1 MKKKYINYLLFI
13 LVLSLCIFYFYNQ
26 YDGFQTS
33 PVDFRKF
40 SGTITGIRVVQ
51 VDPWAQTDPPEIV
64 LQTLLESNL
73 TQRDM
78 RGMIERSNGDLMY
91 PYFYINPTGAS
102 SSGGS
107 ENLPP
112 YEDPYS
118 LNIMPEI
125 ITATDSGILDISP
138 VLKKMIRTF
147 NFSRNPKITPIILA
161 NENIKPIFNHIYGI
175 LYNKN
180 LKLVSL
186 VLNNTIDYPTVDYS
200 QYSLPV
206 PILTPKVRV
215 NLDTR
220 VASITVKTGLSDILQ
235 RFGPSMSQLISQN
248 KPVLITLINPD
259 GTTNPLT
266 ISSGTSG
273 GTSGG
278 MIITVPSSQNL
289 RINNGSVQATSDIKV
304 YKLDF
309 LSEMFILNDTYKLSS
324 GNQYRFGLSQNAV
337 RFMFENSP
345 KIPDSVIQ
353 SYIGAVFLIVRA
365 QFIKIFSEFGNVRMP
380 YIPEQIVSIN
390 LSNPPQEIKLNI
402 GTEMNIN
409 NTSPSS
415 ILDQLRKILCI

>member
-1 MKKKYINYLLFI
+1 MKKKYINYLLFA

-33 PVDFRKF
+33 PVDFRRF
-40 SGTITGIRVVQ
+40 SGTITGIRVVP
-51 VDPWAQTDPPEIV
+51 VDPWARTAPPEFI

-73 TQRDM
+73 TQRDV
-78 RGMIERSNGDLMY
+78 RGMIERLNGDLMY

-125 ITATDSGILDISP
+125 ITASESGITDLKP
-138 VLKKMIRTF
+138 VLEKMIRTF

-235 RFGPSMSQLISQN
+235 RFRPFMSQLISQN

-259 GTTNPLT
+259 GTTNSLT
-266 ISSGTSG
+266 VSSSTSG
-273 GTSGG
+273 GTSGS
-278 MIITVPSSQNL
+278 PSGVAPL
-289 RINNGSVQATSDIKV
+289 RNFIINNGSVEATSEIKV
-304 YKLDF
+304 YKLNF
-309 LSEMFILNDTYKLSS
+309 LSQILIGNDRYKLSS
-324 GNQYRFGLSQNAV
+324 GNENGFGLSQNAV

-353 SYIGAVFLIVRA
+353 SYIGAVFLIIRA
-365 QFIKIFSEFGNVRMP
+365 HFIKMFSEFGNVRMP

-390 LSNPPQEIKLNI
+390 LSNPPQEIKLDI